1 MKKQLIKEQERLAQI
16 IKRTKQELENA
27 PEGTLRIGK
36 SQGYP
41 QYYHCKNG
49 TSHNGVYLPKKEIE
63 LARQLA
69 QKSYN
74 EKILRYAEKTY
85 IKISG
90 LLKDYEDDKLEQIL
104 FSEHPERQ
112 KLISPMEATFQQK
125 LEYWKSQPYE
135 CKAFSE
141 DAPVIMTNKGLRV
154 RSKSEKIMADYF
166 DSISL
171 AFKYECPL
179 YLEPYGIIYPDFTF
193 LSRRTGKEVYWE
205 HEGML
210 DNPEYAR
217 SAVKKI
223 ELYEMNG
230 IYPGDALILTFETSV
245 SVIRTDIMKNLTK
258 KYLL

>member
-1 MKKQLIKEQERLAQI
+1 MKKQLIKEQERLAKI
-16 IKRTKQELENA
+16 FKRTKQELENA

-90 LLKDYEDDKLEQIL
+90 LLKDYEDDKMEQIL

-112 KLISPMEATFQQK
+112 KLISPVEATFQQK
-125 LEYWKSQPYE
+125 LEHWKSQPYV

-166 DSISL
+166 DSIPL

-179 YLEPYGIIYPDFTF
+179 HLEPYGT
-193 LSRRTGKEVYWE
+193 
-205 HEGML
+205 
-210 DNPEYAR
+210 
-217 SAVKKI
+217 
-223 ELYEMNG
+223 
-230 IYPGDALILTFETSV
+230 IYPGDNLILTFETSV
-245 SVIRTDIMKNLTK
+245 SVIYTDVMKNLARE
-258 KYLL
+258 YLL

>member
-1 MKKQLIKEQERLAQI
+1 MIFEVIKKNREVLAFLEKGNENLGVLGYTDHSVAHCALVAERAGDIL
-16 IKRTKQELENA
+16 K
-27 PEGTLRIGK
+27 TL
-36 SQGYP
+36 GY
-41 QYYHCKNG
+41 G
-49 TSHNGVYLPKKEIE
+49 EKEIE

-90 LLKDYEDDKLEQIL
+90 LLKDYEDDKMEQIL

-112 KLISPMEATFQQK
+112 KLISPVEATFQQK

-166 DSISL
+166 ESISL